1 MLTYTFSTREKIMLA
16 VLAFVAIVIAWYQ
29 LVFVNIQ
36 NEIASL
42 DSQIAAAQDEAT
54 INQSRTA
61 SLTQMRQTVQ
71 SYIDQGI
78 APITLPTFD
87 NTQNLMAYLHGVLG
101 ATQEYSISF
110 DQPAVSEDDG
120 TVHRS
125 GNISY
130 TTGSYAEARAIA
142 QNISRGP
149 YPCEINALG
158 ITDNSAKS
166 QGSNATTKTN
176 LQVTFFEKV
185 NSNANLSS
193 DSGDNGVKGNDLST
207 LSQWNNG

>member
-16 VLAFVAIVIAWYQ
+16 VLAFVAIIIAWYQ

-42 DSQIAAAQDEAT
+42 DSQIASAQDEVT
-54 INQSRTA
+54 INQSRAA
-61 SLTQMRQTVQ
+61 SVTQMRETVQ

-78 APITLPTFD
+78 APVTLPTFD
-87 NTQNLMAYLHGVLG
+87 NTQNLMAFLHGVLG

-110 DQPAVSEDDG
+110 DQPSVSEEDG

-142 QNISRGP
+142 QSIAQGP

-166 QGSNATTKTN
+166 QGSNATAKTN
-176 LQVTFFEKV
+176 LQVTFYEKV
-185 NSNANLSS
+185 NDNATVSS
-193 DSGDNGVKGNDLST
+193 DSGGNEVKGNDLSQ
-207 LSQWNNG
+207 LSKWNEG